1 MERGSTLIPC
11 TAGSLGGELD
21 GRRARDRPWL
31 EQWSVLDAEVFVQ
44 ADQEL
49 PFCSHSVSQL
59 YKLVSKATTKK
70 SLTIYILS
78 FVWMKTALGTAL
90 YRIFPIRIQT
100 SKVVNA
106 SYLFPCSHT
115 RTHMCMCTCIQVVY
129 INIKWLLTFE
139 LLYQDGYILLI
150 V

>member
-21 GRRARDRPWL
+21 GRRARDRPRL

-49 PFCSHSVSQL
+49 PFCITVIQ
-59 YKLVSKATTKK
+59 LVSKATTKK

-90 YRIFPIRIQT
+90 YRIFPIHIQT

-115 RTHMCMCTCIQVVY
+115 RTHMCMCTCIH
-129 INIKWLLTFE
+129 
-139 LLYQDGYILLI
+139 LYT
-150 V
+150 